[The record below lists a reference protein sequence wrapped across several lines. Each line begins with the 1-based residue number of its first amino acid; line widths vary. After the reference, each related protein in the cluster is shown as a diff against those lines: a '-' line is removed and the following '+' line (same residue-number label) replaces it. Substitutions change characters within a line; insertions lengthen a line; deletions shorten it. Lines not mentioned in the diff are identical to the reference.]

1 MKFDHIGLFVES
13 LEHGNSELEK
23 LISISKKSE
32 EYHDPLLQVSVQF
45 LYDSSEICYE
55 LVAPF
60 GADSHILSALKNP
73 DKILNHVAYRTQS
86 FDEDIKQ
93 LRESGCIPLGV
104 PQPAIAFGGARVIFF
119 LTPLRLIL
127 EIIEAPNG

>member
-1 MKFDHIGLFVES
+1 MKFDHIGLFVKS

-73 DKILNHVAYRTQS
+73 DKILNHVAYRTKS

-93 LRESGCIPLGV
+93 LRESGCIPWGCLSQQLPLGEL
-104 PQPAIAFGGARVIFF
+104 G
-119 LTPLRLIL
+119 
-127 EIIEAPNG
+127 